1 LSSILKAL
9 KKIEE
14 NSPSPE
20 SHPSLPKPRDT
31 KQLIDSI
38 IKNRRRRFIYIS
50 LALLLIAGTTAFL
63 FNQRQMLMTKVLS
76 VMSSKPPTAEE
87 ASDTDRARVYKAKV
101 PTSSTKPVR
110 KPPSPTRQSRTPMPD
125 DSDKK
130 LQANTKSSNR
140 RQISGSPPP
149 PNSPRSRTLPAERNS
164 KIKKPLKKT
173 STSPGLQSVKS
184 PAAGKKAR
192 PITPVTRAK
201 QPAQTR
207 TRAPVTRTK
216 QPAQTRTQTTYRPIE
231 DDKLKLQALA
241 WADDAARRMAV
252 INGHIVHEG
261 DSVDGYQVMKIRKE
275 DVIVNEKGESWRLEF
290 GLQQ

>member
-1 LSSILKAL
+1 MSSILKAL

-31 KQLIDSI
+31 NQLIDSI
-38 IKNRRRRFIYIS
+38 IKNRRRRRRFIYIS

-87 ASDTDRARVYKAKV
+87 ASDTDRAGVYKAKV

-110 KPPSPTRQSRTPMPD
+110 KPPSPTRQPRTSIKTPMPD

-130 LQANTKSSNR
+130 LQATTRSSNR
-140 RQISGSPPP
+140 RPISESPPP
-149 PNSPRSRTLPAERNS
+149 PNSPRSRTLHAGPNS

-192 PITPVTRAK
+192 PIAPVTRAK

-207 TRAPVTRTK
+207 TQA
-216 QPAQTRTQTTYRPIE
+216 TYRPIE
-231 DDKLKLQALA
+231 NDKLKLQALA
-241 WADDAARRMAV
+241 WSDAAARRMAV
-252 INGHIVHEG
+252 INGRIVREG
-261 DSVDGYQVMKIRKE
+261 DSVDGYQVYKIREE
-275 DVIVNEKGESWRLEF
+275 DVIVNESGKSWRLEF